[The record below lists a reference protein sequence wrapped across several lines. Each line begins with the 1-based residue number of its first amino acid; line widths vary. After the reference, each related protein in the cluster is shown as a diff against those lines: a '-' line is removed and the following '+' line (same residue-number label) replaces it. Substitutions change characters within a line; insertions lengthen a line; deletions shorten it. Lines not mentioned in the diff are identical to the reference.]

1 MFSLT
6 VKSTRGD
13 TTHVD
18 VSPTMTVAE
27 LKAELRRTG
36 AIPPEAVR
44 AHVAHHGRLLGEDE
58 MLDIVADAPV
68 VILACITAVAEAA
81 AAPVEPG
88 DAAAAGVPQ
97 TIAAAWAAAFPA
109 GARALLP
116 RGVNAAWDRAF
127 PGAAAPAPAQEEEE
141 DEPVCRICFCGDET
155 GENLISP
162 CLCSGSMKWVHASC
176 LDEWR
181 ASSANARSF
190 HRCDQ
195 CGAQYRLQRSP
206 YAPLLESE
214 AVCLAASALLLA
226 ALVGVCALVPGRPE
240 RLLYRLGEWHPAVWY
255 RWWRPWMDRSVRGV
269 ALPGA
274 FGFALSV
281 REQLILHRGIPLT
294 QQGWLSALV
303 LTVATNGARIAR
315 VFVACGI
322 VYFWAQLAARIR
334 AEARR
339 ALTKL
344 TRVLDRN
351 VVVPR

>member
-1 MFSLT
+1 MAR
-6 VKSTRGD
+6 V
-13 TTHVD
+13 V
-18 VSPTMTVAE
+18 
-27 LKAELRRTG
+27 
-36 AIPPEAVR
+36 
-44 AHVAHHGRLLGEDE
+44 GE
-58 MLDIVADAPV
+58 
-68 VILACITAVAEAA
+68 
-81 AAPVEPG
+81 
-88 DAAAAGVPQ
+88 
-97 TIAAAWAAAFPA
+97 
-109 GARALLP
+109 RAL
-116 RGVNAAWDRAF
+116 
-127 PGAAAPAPAQEEEE
+127 
-141 DEPVCRICFCGDET
+141 
-155 GENLISP
+155 
-162 CLCSGSMKWVHASC
+162 
-176 LDEWR
+176 
-181 ASSANARSF
+181 F

-322 VYFWAQLAARIR
+322 VYFCSW
-334 AEARR
+334 RR
-339 ALTKL
+339 AYAPRRGARSRSSRACSIGTWWWRDNSQRWIARGRCSQLL
-344 TRVLDRN
+344 IHTRHDSRVDS
-351 VVVPR
+351 PAE